1 MNRTILYLH
10 GMGGGADSRIP
21 GILQEHFAAADPSV
35 RVVCRTYDFD
45 PAVAHLVIRGWIDE
59 LHPDLIIGESLG
71 STHALRIPQIPK
83 LLVSPALGGPLR
95 LVRLAP
101 WTRIPGVGW
110 ICRRFIWRVKRPGRQ
125 VLRFRYRVLKNYREH
140 YEEMV
145 KLADDNRHARPDR
158 ASVLGPV
165 HAFIGD
171 IDHYKKSGVVS
182 NALWEEFYG
191 QGTLTTY
198 PGTHFMEEEYIH
210 SLLIPKILEVLS

>member
-10 GMGGGADSRIP
+10 GMGGGSDSRIP
-21 GILQEHFAAADPSV
+21 GILQEHFAAADPSI

-45 PAVAHLVIRGWIDE
+45 PAVAHPVIHAWVDE

-71 STHALRIPQIPK
+71 STHALRIPAIPK

-101 WTRIPGVGW
+101 WTLIPGVGW
-110 ICRRFIWRVKRPGRQ
+110 ICRRFIWHVKRPGRQ
-125 VLRFRYRVLKNYREH
+125 VLRFRYRLLKRYQAH
-140 YEEMV
+140 YDAL
-145 KLADDNRHARPDR
+145 LANIPH
-158 ASVLGPV
+158 VGPV

-171 IDHYKKSGVVS
+171 NDHYKKSGVVS
-182 NALWEEFYG
+182 NALWEEYYG
-191 QGTLTTY
+191 PGTITTY

-210 SLLIPKILEVLS
+210 TLLIPKIKECLSVPVANK

>member
-45 PAVAHLVIRGWIDE
+45 PAVAHPVIRGWIDE

-125 VLRFRYRVLKNYREH
+125 VLRFRYSLLRNYRDH
-140 YEEMV
+140 YNALIENIPQ
-145 KLADDNRHARPDR
+145 A
-158 ASVLGPV
+158 GYV

-171 IDHYKKSGVVS
+171 NDHYKKSGVVS
-182 NALWEEFYG
+182 NMQWENLYG
-191 QGTLTTY
+191 ADTYTTY
-198 PGTHFMEEEYIH
+198 PGTHFMEEEFIYK
-210 SLLIPKILEVLS
+210 LLVPKILEVLS